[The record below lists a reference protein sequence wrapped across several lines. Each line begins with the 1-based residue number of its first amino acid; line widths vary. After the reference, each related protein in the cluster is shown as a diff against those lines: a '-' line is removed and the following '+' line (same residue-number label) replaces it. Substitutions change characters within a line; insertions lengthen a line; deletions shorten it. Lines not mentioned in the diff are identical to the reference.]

1 MKTELV
7 DVSPTR
13 KEIKIEIDPVQ
24 VRTAYDRIS
33 ERYAKG
39 ASVPGFRRGHAPRS
53 VVRTRFKSEIR
64 SEVLRELLPDAV
76 NNAIGEHLL
85 APIGEPDVQL
95 DNTDALEHLGD
106 RAITV
111 KVGLEV
117 FPEVKLQNYKGLEAA
132 RRTRTV
138 TDADIDRMIEGLRE
152 ASASLEPVEDRGAE
166 LGDTVT
172 INVVGQFVGEP
183 GAEEI
188 KADDVEVLLGGEGV
202 QQEFTDNLQGT
213 TPDDKKAF
221 LVSYPDDFSSKDL
234 AGKKVEY
241 EASVTAVRRKELPEV
256 DDEWAKSLGDEFDS
270 VEILRKKV
278 REDLEKRA
286 VHESD
291 QRLRAELMRKLLE
304 AHQFEVPQS
313 LVEHQT
319 SQRLQSVVRDM
330 IDRGI
335 DPRSRDVNW
344 EGAREEL
351 KVQAEEDVRASM
363 LLEQIA
369 EEEKIEVSDEEVEAE
384 IESIATA
391 SRQSKEQVRAALT
404 KDGGERSI
412 AHRLRNRKALDLLI
426 ANASVTE
433 EEWKEG

>member
-106 RAITV
+106 QAITV

-117 FPEVKLQNYKGLEAA
+117 FPEVKLQNYKGLETA
-132 RRTRTV
+132 RRTRPV

-256 DDEWAKSLGDEFDS
+256 DDEWTKSLGDEFDS